1 MDRGAEA
8 TQAVFRRENEGISAF
23 AREVFGDEPEALAPF
38 LCECADR
45 RCTHVVR
52 LTPAEFEAVSSV
64 EGHFVVLPGHEG
76 RTHGE
81 DVVERTE
88 RFTLVSRQRRSAS
101 VADKMKPR

>member
-23 AREVFGDEPEALAPF
+23 AREVLGDEPEALAPF

-52 LTPAEFEAVSSV
+52 LTPAEFEAASSV

-76 RTHGE
+76 RMLGG
-81 DVVERTE
+81 DVIERSE
-88 RFTLVSRQRRSAS
+88 RFTLVSRPVRERS
-101 VADKMKPR
+101 R